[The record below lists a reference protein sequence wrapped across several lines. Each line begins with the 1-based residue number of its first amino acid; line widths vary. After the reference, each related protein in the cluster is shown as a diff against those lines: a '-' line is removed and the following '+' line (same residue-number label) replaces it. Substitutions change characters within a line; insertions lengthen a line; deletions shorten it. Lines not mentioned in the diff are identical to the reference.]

1 LSGIFNKEI
10 FENEFLHELT
20 LRELH
25 NQILRFMR
33 YRFLLLYVI
42 CGLTFSSIQ
51 GQTISKKKC
60 IEDIVFNATLDS
72 IPPKSEF
79 LPRYIDSLICFPILF
94 SENANKTFTSENSI
108 RFRNFSCQDLQSR
121 KITNYIE
128 VQRFEIFADSAFLE
142 LFNRIENMYVISR
155 FKIID
160 CKIISG
166 ETNIIEF

>member
-1 LSGIFNKEI
+1 
-10 FENEFLHELT
+10 
-20 LRELH
+20 
-25 NQILRFMR
+25 MR
-33 YRFLLLYVI
+33 YRFLFLCVI

-51 GQTISKKKC
+51 GQTIYTKKC
-60 IEDIVFNATLDS
+60 IEDLVFNATLDS

-94 SENANKTFTSENSI
+94 SENANKTFTSKNGN
-108 RFRNFSCQDLQSR
+108 RFINFSYQDLQTR

-128 VQRFEIFADSAFLE
+128 VKRFEISVDSAYLE
-142 LFNRIENMYVISR
+142 LFNRIENMYVISK

-160 CKIISG
+160 CMIISG